1 MHHGL
6 IFNHGVL
13 TEFLEG
19 SLPPAR
25 VASVSLLVVKEEVEA
40 PKGLP
45 SKPHLVQLMAAPTVH
60 PSVFCMK
67 ALPLILA
74 VSLAAN
80 AALLTLTWRSS
91 PADSPATGQT
101 STSPSPALPLETSS
115 ASGEA
120 RLSPSLVA
128 AFTND
133 DPEVLRDLMRAS
145 GFPDDMVRAFVQ
157 ICIWKKYE
165 ARFKAISRQPDEN
178 GANKAWW
185 KDDRNPHDPFNST
198 LTKAK
203 RDESRRLQREVKE
216 ESDRLLGVD
225 ANQNRWQSQQFAFL
239 APEKRQALQD
249 IQQDYQELIREVQ
262 QESQGF
268 RLPSDAE
275 KLRYLQAEQKRDLEA
290 LMSPAERQA
299 YDLRQSPTAHQLRAK
314 MTQLNATEQEY
325 LAIFPLQKAF
335 DEKYNPQNNDP
346 FSGGAERDQAYWKER
361 KAADAQLQ
369 TQIKSI
375 VGAERFAASI
385 RQQDSDWRQLEA
397 ATRRL
402 ALPADTP
409 GRLYSLR
416 DTTASAA
423 QQIATNSN
431 LAMEQK
437 KQALAELAESTRAQ
451 IRTRLGT
458 EGADAYFKN
467 NGMRWLKELDKGNTI
482 NFNEN
487 DASWS
492 AKPLPREQKPSTAK

>member
-1 MHHGL
+1 
-6 IFNHGVL
+6 
-13 TEFLEG
+13 
-19 SLPPAR
+19 
-25 VASVSLLVVKEEVEA
+25 
-40 PKGLP
+40 
-45 SKPHLVQLMAAPTVH
+45 
-60 PSVFCMK
+60 MK

-91 PADSPATGQT
+91 PIDSPAVGQT
-101 STSPSPALPLETSS
+101 STSPSPDSPLGTSFVP
-115 ASGEA
+115 GEA
-120 RLSPSLVA
+120 RLAPAQVA
-128 AFTND
+128 AFTSD
-133 DPEVLRDLMRAS
+133 DPEVLRDFLRAS

-157 ICIWKKYE
+157 MRIWKKYE
-165 ARFKAISRQPDEN
+165 ARFKAISPQPDET

-185 KDDRNPHDPFNST
+185 KDNRNSHDPFNGT

-203 RDESRRLQREVKE
+203 RDESRRLQREIKE
-216 ESDRLLGVD
+216 ESERLLGLD
-225 ANQNRWQSQQFAFL
+225 ANQSRWQSQQFAFL
-239 APEKRQALQD
+239 SIEKRQALQD
-249 IQQDYQELIREVQ
+249 IQQDYQDLISEVQ
-262 QESQGF
+262 QETQGF
-268 RLPSDAE
+268 RLASDAE
-275 KLRYLQAEQKRDLEA
+275 KLRFLQAEQKRDMEA
-290 LMSPAERQA
+290 LLSPAERQA
-299 YDLRQSPTAHQLRAK
+299 YDLRQSPTANQLRAK

-346 FSGGAERDQAYWKER
+346 YSGGAERDQAYWKER
-361 KAADAQLQ
+361 RAAEAQLQ

-375 VGAERFAASI
+375 VGAERFAESV

-409 GRLYSLR
+409 GRLYALR

-423 QQIATNSN
+423 QQIAANTN
-431 LAMEQK
+431 LAMDQK

-467 NGMRWLKELDKGNTI
+467 NGMRWLKELDKGNTL

-492 AKPLPREQKPSTAK
+492 AKSLPREPNPTTAK